1 MKKSILSALLL
12 TAAFQS
18 QAAQPRIAAL
28 TPDVTDII
36 VALDSTKQLVGRDQT
51 SENPAVKNI
60 PSLGLH
66 RQLSVETVMSVRP
79 TLAIGS
85 WMAQPP
91 AIYDNLN
98 KIGIKAVNVAPK
110 DDIKS
115 YPASIRHIGRL
126 IGKTSAA
133 EALAS
138 KWEKDI
144 SRQKPNGK
152 RYIISYD
159 GTIVAGRGTAADE
172 LIRHAGGINAAAEI
186 QGVKPLN
193 REAWIMAKPDV
204 IIIAKHNSALIGGVD
219 KFAKRPEIAGSQAAK
234 KRNIHLWPAN
244 DLFRYGLDTPEIVQK
259 LNRLGK

>member
-1 MKKSILSALLL
+1 MKKSILAACLM
-12 TAAFQS
+12 TAAFHT

-28 TPDVTDII
+28 TPDVADII
-36 VALDSTKQLVGRDQT
+36 VALNSTKLLVGRDQT
-51 SENPAVKNI
+51 AENPAVQHI
-60 PSLGLH
+60 PSIGLH

-115 YPASIRHIGRL
+115 YPASIRHIGLL
-126 IGKTSAA
+126 IGQTPAA
-133 EALAS
+133 DTLAA
-138 KWEKDI
+138 KWEHDI
-144 SRQKPNGK
+144 GRLKTNGK

-159 GTIVAGRGTAADE
+159 GTVVAGRGTAADE
-172 LIRHAGGINAAAEI
+172 LIKHAGGINAAAGI
-186 QGVKPLN
+186 QGIKPLN

-204 IIIAKHNSALIGGVD
+204 IIIAKHNEALIGGIG

-234 KRNIHLWPAN
+234 NGNIHLWPAN
-244 DLFRYGLDTPEIVQK
+244 DLFRYGLDTPKIVRK
-259 LNRLGK
+259 LNQLGK